1 MKRISLRV
9 LLVRVLPGVFVLFAA
24 GYIGCNGETAIGVAL
39 GREFKIRYG
48 QELTVK
54 GQELTV
60 NGQDLKVKFAS
71 LLEESRCP
79 AGVECF
85 WEGDARILIG
95 VGHATVEE
103 AHMELHTS
111 RGGGDTEGRYQ
122 NYVIRL
128 VALYPNRPRNIGNI
142 NQSGYIATLL
152 VTKD

>member
-1 MKRISLRV
+1 MKRIPLRV
-9 LLVRVLPGVFVLFAA
+9 LLAMVLPGVVVLFAA
-24 GYIGCNGETAIGVAL
+24 GYSGCNGVIASGVAL

-54 GQELTV
+54 GQ
-60 NGQDLKVKFAS
+60 DLKVKFAS
-71 LLEESRCP
+71 LLDDSRCP
-79 AGVECF
+79 EGVECF

-95 VGHATVEE
+95 VSQAAVEE

-122 NYVIRL
+122 HYVVRL
-128 VALYPNRPRNIGNI
+128 VALYPNRPRHVGNI
-142 NQSGYIATLL
+142 NHSDYVATLF